1 MEVEFKPLDKS
12 STSLTAYIAPELARI
27 AKISI
32 IVVVT
37 RALFLKI
44 KKPVPS
50 ATTASKIDTKT
61 FMYRKA
67 KMLYRNIE
75 EINNAAN
82 NAKMTSKAIFKIRL
96 LFFLEERD
104 LFLAI

>member
-1 MEVEFKPLDKS
+1 
-12 STSLTAYIAPELARI
+12 
-27 AKISI
+27 
-32 IVVVT
+32 
-37 RALFLKI
+37 
-44 KKPVPS
+44 
-50 ATTASKIDTKT
+50 
-61 FMYRKA
+61 MYRKA

-75 EINNAAN
+75 KINNAAN